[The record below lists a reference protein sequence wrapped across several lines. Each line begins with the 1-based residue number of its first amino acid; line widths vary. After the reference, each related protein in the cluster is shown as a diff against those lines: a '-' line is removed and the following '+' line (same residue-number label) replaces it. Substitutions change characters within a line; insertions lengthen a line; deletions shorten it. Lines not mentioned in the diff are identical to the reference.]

1 VSCVA
6 LHHDSQLGSIAPYCS
21 DCPDARRG
29 RGPPSP
35 TGAVLVSWRVMKRA
49 LALTALVVVAIVVT
63 AGPAFAHATAV
74 SFSPAQGARLPAGS
88 PPRVLSVGFD
98 EGVQIPPNALQ
109 MFDSTGKQVQL
120 GPATHS
126 NGEASMGAT
135 VPKIADG
142 TYVVTWRAVSDDAH
156 PVSGSWT
163 FSVGTPSK
171 STVDVAS
178 LTPHGDRPLGVVFGI
193 GRALAF
199 LSLLVLVGGIAFVR
213 TWWPDA
219 ASRRP
224 IIVLFVV
231 AWATVII
238 TALAGIGL
246 EAAYSTGKGF
256 GSVLDWNLI
265 KEVMRSHFGEAW
277 LTRAIVAA
285 ACLPFV
291 LRPTLWKKPWPRGAV
306 LDVGLVLVGL
316 LLLATISYAGHAT
329 TGRWVALAFV
339 TDVLHLTG
347 AAGWLGGLVV
357 IALALWLPARA
368 RGAPLASA
376 RFSRLAGPAIALI
389 VLTGTV
395 QAFRQVS
402 SLSALV
408 HTTYGRLL
416 IAKVLAVGV
425 VLVAASASRDIV
437 RERVLPALTPALG
450 PGAARAEADDHDVRN
465 LRDAVVVEVVLAIII
480 VALTAVLVNTEPA
493 RAASTGGSFS
503 TTVKNSAMW
512 FDVSVS
518 PAKAGTNNI
527 RIVPRVPNGGAASL
541 LDMTATLANPARK
554 VAPIN
559 VLLSTSGP
567 FNTSYAGQST
577 IPFPGRWTLEIKAL
591 RTQVDETDVTVTV
604 PVS

>member
-1 VSCVA
+1 M
-6 LHHDSQLGSIAPYCS
+6 PW
-21 DCPDARRG
+21 RRP
-29 RGPPSP
+29 RS
-35 TGAVLVSWRVMKRA
+35 
-49 LALTALVVVAIVVT
+49 
-63 AGPAFAHATAV
+63 V
-74 SFSPAQGARLPAGS
+74 SFSPAQGATLPAGT
-88 PPRVLSVGFD
+88 PPRVVSVGFD

-109 MFDSTGKQVQL
+109 MFDSTGKAVQI
-120 GPATHS
+120 GAATHS
-126 NGEASMGAT
+126 NGDSVMSAT
-135 VPKIADG
+135 IPKIADG
-142 TYVVTWRAVSDDAH
+142 TYVVTWRAISDDSH

-171 STVDVAS
+171 SSVNVAS
-178 LTPHGDRPLGVVFGI
+178 LTPHGDRSLGVVFGI

-199 LSLLVLVGGIAFVR
+199 LSLLVLVGGVAFVR
-213 TWWPDA
+213 VWWPDA

-231 AWATVII
+231 AWATVIV

-246 EAAYSTGKGF
+246 QAAYSTGKGF
-256 GSVLDWNLI
+256 GSVLDTDLI
-265 KEVMRSHFGEAW
+265 REVMRAHFGEAW
-277 LTRAIVAA
+277 LTRAVVAFF
-285 ACLPFV
+285 CLPLA
-291 LRPTLWKKPWPRGAV
+291 LRPTLWKKRWPAGAAI
-306 LDVGLVLVGL
+306 DVPLLLVGL
-316 LLLATISYAGHAT
+316 LLLATVSYAGHAT
-329 TGRWVALAFV
+329 TGRWVPLAFV

-347 AAGWLGGLVV
+347 AAGWLGGLAVL
-357 IALALWLPARA
+357 ALALWLPARA

-376 RFSRLAGPAIALI
+376 RFSRLAAPAIALI
-389 VLTGTV
+389 VLSGTV

-437 RERVLPALTPALG
+437 RERVVPALTPALG
-450 PGAARAEADDHDVRN
+450 PGAARAEADEHDVRN
-465 LRDAVVVEVVLAIII
+465 LRDAVLVEVVLAVIII
-480 VALTAVLVNTEPA
+480 ALTAVLMNTEPA
-493 RAASTGGSFS
+493 RAASAGGSFS

-518 PAKAGTNNI
+518 PTKAGTNNV
-527 RIVPRVPNGGAASL
+527 RIVPRAPNGGAASVVDL
-541 LDMTATLANPARK
+541 TATLANPARK

-559 VLLSTSGP
+559 VLLSTGGP
-567 FNTSYAGQST
+567 FNTSYGGRAT
-577 IPFPGRWTLEIKAL
+577 IPFPGKWTLEIKAL

>member
-1 VSCVA
+1 
-6 LHHDSQLGSIAPYCS
+6 
-21 DCPDARRG
+21 
-29 RGPPSP
+29 
-35 TGAVLVSWRVMKRA
+35 MKRA
-49 LALTALVVVAIVVT
+49 LAFSALVVVAIVAT

-88 PPRVLSVGFD
+88 PPRVISVGFD

-109 MFDSTGKQVQL
+109 MFDSSGKKVAI
-120 GPATHS
+120 GPATHT
-126 NGEASMGAT
+126 NGDSVMSAT
-135 VPKIADG
+135 VPKIPDG
-142 TYVVTWRAVSDDAH
+142 TYVVTWRAVSDDSH

-171 STVDVAS
+171 STVNVSS
-178 LTPHGDRPLGVVFGI
+178 LAPHGDRSLGVAFGI

-199 LSLLVLVGGIAFVR
+199 LSLLVLVGGVAFVR
-213 TWWPDA
+213 AWWPDA
-219 ASRRP
+219 AHRRP

-231 AWATVII
+231 AWATVIV

-256 GSVLDWNLI
+256 GSVLDWSLI

-277 LTRAIVAA
+277 LTRAVVASL
-285 ACLPFV
+285 CLPFA
-291 LRPTLWKKPWPRGAV
+291 LRPTLGKRPWPKGAPI
-306 LDVGLVLVGL
+306 DIGLGLVGL
-316 LLLATISYAGHAT
+316 LLLATVSYAGHAT
-329 TGRWVALAFV
+329 TGRWVPLAFV

-347 AAGWLGGLVV
+347 ASVWLGGLVV
-357 IALALWLPARA
+357 LALALWLPARA

-376 RFSRLAGPAIALI
+376 RFSRIAAPALALI
-389 VLTGTV
+389 VLSGTV
-395 QAFRQVS
+395 QSFRQVS

-437 RERVLPALTPALG
+437 RERVVPALTPALG
-450 PGAARAEADDHDVRN
+450 PGAARAEADEHDVRN
-465 LRDAVVVEVVLAIII
+465 LRDAVLVEVALAIVI

-503 TTVKNSAMW
+503 TTIKNSAMW

-518 PAKAGTNNI
+518 PTKAGTENV
-527 RIVPRVPNGGAASL
+527 RIVPRVPNGGAASV
-541 LDMTATLANPARK
+541 LDLTATFANPARRI
-554 VAPIN
+554 APIN
-559 VLLSTSGP
+559 VLLSTGGP
-567 FNTSYAGQST
+567 FNTSYGGQAT
-577 IPFPGRWTLEIKAL
+577 IPFPGKWTLEIKAL

-604 PVS
+604 PIS